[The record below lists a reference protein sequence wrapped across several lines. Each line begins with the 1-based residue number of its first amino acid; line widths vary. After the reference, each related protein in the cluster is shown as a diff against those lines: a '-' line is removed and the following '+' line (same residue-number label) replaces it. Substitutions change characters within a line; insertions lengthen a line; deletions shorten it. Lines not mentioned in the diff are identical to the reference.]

1 MEAQELAMA
10 MKMSE
15 GDIDDEVE
23 DVKIISIEEFLAFVK
38 EKIPALFKTLL

>member
-1 MEAQELAMA
+1 MA